1 MQGQIEML
9 IPTLF
14 NPEINKLPNLKSDK
28 ILWPTQTLNYN
39 VAIFT
44 DFSSSHSFLLEVYSP
59 LALLDSHYYI

>member
-39 VAIFT
+39 VAVFT
-44 DFSSSHSFLLEVYSP
+44 DFSSSHSFLLEV
-59 LALLDSHYYI
+59 